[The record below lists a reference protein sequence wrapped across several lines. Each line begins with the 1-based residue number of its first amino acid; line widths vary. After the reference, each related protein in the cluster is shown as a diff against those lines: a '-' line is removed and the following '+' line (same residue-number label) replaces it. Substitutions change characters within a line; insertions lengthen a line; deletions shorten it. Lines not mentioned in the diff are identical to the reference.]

1 MPGLS
6 KSRLLAYRQCPK
18 RLWLHI
24 YKPELLSIS
33 DNTTKT
39 RFNTGNRIG
48 DIARSLYPDGVLI
61 DGSNLQQALRDTS
74 EILLTPSTLPIF
86 EATFEHDGLLI
97 RADLLLPEADGYRL
111 VEAKSSASV
120 KKLSLD

>member
-39 RFNTGNRIG
+39 RFNTGNRVG
-48 DIARSLYPDGVLI
+48 DITRSLYPDGVLI

>member
-39 RFNTGNRIG
+39 RFNTGNRVG
-48 DIARSLYPDGVLI
+48 DITRSLYPDGVLI
-61 DGSNLQQALRDTS
+61 DGSNLQQALRNTS
-74 EILLTPSTLPIF
+74 EILLTPSTRPIF